1 MAMDLERH
9 LGHLPRNWEHLSI
22 ATLEDLH
29 RDAAPHERKLLEPV
43 DSGTALRA
51 FAITTV
57 VAIHAGFGFLYGAT
71 IMLMMLVGY
80 NFARFQS
87 AALQRGDVWP
97 TLWNFSKKILLPF
110 YLILVVY
117 TLLSRNFERESFLLF
132 SNFVYRSENN
142 LVPVWFVLNLIQV
155 LAIVGLLF
163 SVAPVRAW
171 LGRNVWLSSI
181 IVLAAVT
188 AFHALAYV
196 FVHHREYDLF
206 LPHMYLPVFWLGWT
220 AFYARA
226 WSQKLVVTVIL
237 LALVPL
243 NVNVGIQHL
252 WLLFAGAWLIW
263 VPRLYF
269 PPLVNRVASAVAA
282 ATFFIFIFNQSLLLV
297 IEQELAR
304 FGIASRS
311 VEFVVAMGAC
321 LLMWRVSEAMV
332 ALREGR
338 K

>member
-1 MAMDLERH
+1 
-9 LGHLPRNWEHLSI
+9 
-22 ATLEDLH
+22 
-29 RDAAPHERKLLEPV
+29 
-43 DSGTALRA
+43 
-51 FAITTV
+51 
-57 VAIHAGFGFLYGAT
+57 
-71 IMLMMLVGY
+71 
-80 NFARFQS
+80 
-87 AALQRGDVWP
+87 
-97 TLWNFSKKILLPF
+97 
-110 YLILVVY
+110 
-117 TLLSRNFERESFLLF
+117 
-132 SNFVYRSENN
+132 
-142 LVPVWFVLNLIQV
+142 
-155 LAIVGLLF
+155 
-163 SVAPVRAW
+163 
-171 LGRNVWLSSI
+171 
-181 IVLAAVT
+181 
-188 AFHALAYV
+188 
-196 FVHHREYDLF
+196 
-206 LPHMYLPVFWLGWT
+206 MYLPVFWLGWT